1 MNPVQL
7 DWLIDR
13 RLTEVKKEDFTW
25 VFTFETG
32 AFINAQT
39 FWRLIA
45 NSSIIVTSEDHDQ
58 IFGLPEKVNAG
69 KRVTDTV
76 GNRQVLNY
84 SCHKPCYDLIISFE
98 SGARLEFFNTSC
110 GYESWQ
116 ALNGNSHTICMGGGD
131 LAFF

>member
-1 MNPVQL
+1 MNPMHL

-13 RLTEVKKEDFTW
+13 RLVEVKKDDFTW
-25 VFTFETG
+25 VFMFETG
-32 AFINAQT
+32 AGINAQT

-58 IFGLPEKVNAG
+58 IFGLPEKVDAG
-69 KRVTDTV
+69 KRVIDMIQNKRIS
-76 GNRQVLNY
+76 GY
-84 SCHKPCYDLIISFE
+84 SCQKPCYDLIISFE
-98 SGARLEFFNTSC
+98 SGDQLEFFNTSC

-116 ALNGNSHTICMGGGD
+116 AWNGNSQIICLGGGD